1 MSEEHTEQEHFQP
14 IPSPFD
20 VRIQEADLY
29 ITHGLY
35 DEAASAYQNLLE
47 DIEEADLDSKEKNRL
62 ILLVQEK
69 LNKALDKGSTGETE
83 LPPTMSQPEDEE
95 VDPVRLFNQ
104 GLALKDVDLFEEAI
118 AEFNRAA
125 QAGHNQVESYE
136 QCVEC
141 SLALEKFDLALEY
154 LEKILGLDD
163 LEEAD
168 RERITLRAGEISEKL
183 EDNQRAFEYFSQL
196 WLKDPEKFSDLEEKL
211 TGIKEKLRKEH
222 LEKLEKFIEL
232 GDVVECRVLLE
243 ILAKEL
249 DATKEELTPYCE
261 KLGFPVTEIFL
272 DISPEDKEPGRESG
286 AIATPR
292 SVIEKKKSSVE
303 VVKELGL
310 PDVESPGTRA
320 AYRSSDEQSIISDPS
335 LVGEVLKTIELDLL
349 PPLLKKDDGRE
360 YAIVRGIGEGNT
372 CLALEVKD
380 EQSDRLYVAQSLVA
394 ASGKIA
400 KNVDFYVKWA
410 TLISNMNCKQVA
422 KVYDIAILDERPFL
436 IMEHL
441 GPSLDKVLAEK
452 NALPVDV
459 VLSISHN
466 LLKALAYCHTHLG
479 LDGNRHKVFHLDLR
493 PSRILWDP
501 HRKGRQKVINQ
512 GLLPLLAG
520 DINASLS
527 YGIFDCP
534 DHLLAYKAPEQF
546 QPELLLKLHRPPV
559 CTDIYAIGV
568 VMYEMLTGC
577 TPFMGPT
584 YDDYMTQH
592 LTRYPIPPK
601 VLVSNIPE
609 DLDAIILR
617 CLRKKPMERWRSV
630 TELELAIEK
639 VKI

>member
-47 DIEEADLDSKEKNRL
+47 DIKNGDLDSKEKNRL

-69 LNKALDKGSTGETE
+69 LNKAIDKSTSGEIE
-83 LPPTMSQPEDEE
+83 SPVPPAQPESEE
-95 VDPVRLFNQ
+95 VDPARFFNE

-118 AEFNRAA
+118 AEFERAVKM
-125 QAGHNQVESYE
+125 GHDKFECYE
-136 QCVEC
+136 QIVEC
-141 SLALEKFDLALEY
+141 ALALEKNEQALEFV
-154 LEKILGLDD
+154 EKILE
-163 LEEAD
+163 LEEIDEQERDKAKLRAAEIAD
-168 RERITLRAGEISEKL
+168 RAG
-183 EDNQRAFEYFSQL
+183 DYQRSFEYYSEL
-196 WLKDPEKFSDLEEKL
+196 WLKDPEAYGEVKERLDD
-211 TGIKEKLRKEH
+211 IKEKLKKEH
-222 LEKLEKFIEL
+222 MDRLKQFIEL
-232 GDVVECRVLLE
+232 GDIVECRVLLE

-249 DATKEELTPYCE
+249 DATKEELSPYCE
-261 KLGFPVTEIFL
+261 KLGFPVSDIFL
-272 DISPEDKEPGRESG
+272 DIVPVDGKVDTLAGDAHKRDTSSERKK
-286 AIATPR
+286 T
-292 SVIEKKKSSVE
+292 SVQ

-310 PDVESPGTRA
+310 PDVERPGTRPA
-320 AYRSSDEQSIISDPS
+320 PRASSKGFDISDPS
-335 LVGEVLKTIELDLL
+335 LIGTKLKTIEQDLL
-349 PPLLKKDDGRE
+349 PPLLRKESAGE
-360 YAIVRGIGEGNT
+360 YTVVRGVGEGNT
-372 CLALEVKD
+372 CLALEVK
-380 EQSDRLYVAQSLVA
+380 ESGSGRTFIAQGLVA

-400 KNVDFYVKWA
+400 NNVEFYVKWA
-410 TLISNMNCKQVA
+410 TVISNMNCKQLA
-422 KVYDIAILDERPFL
+422 KIHDVAILDKRPFL

-441 GPSLDKVLAEK
+441 GPSLDKVLEE
-452 NALPVDV
+452 NDALPVEM
-459 VLSISHN
+459 VLEISHN
-466 LLKALAYCHTHLG
+466 LLKGIAYCHTHLG
-479 LDGNRHKVFHLDLR
+479 LDGERHKVYHLDLR

-501 HRKGRQKVINQ
+501 RRKGRQKVINQ
-512 GLLPLLAG
+512 GLLTLLAG
-520 DINASLS
+520 DIDSSLC

-534 DHLLAYKAPEQF
+534 HHLLAYKAPEQF

-577 TPFMGPT
+577 TPFVGPT

-601 VLVSNIPE
+601 VLVSTIPE
-609 DLDAIILR
+609 DLDAIVLK

-630 TELELAIEK
+630 TELELALEK